1 MFLRRKDQ
9 RIIDI
14 FFNTPY
20 IYLTRKKKVEIIFF
34 FCKSNLK
41 LIADD
46 IGTPT
51 DQLTMLVNYHDVKSL
66 LIGMLHLLTQIGI
79 AKETFQKL
87 NKVRSY
93 RVHNYL

>member
-20 IYLTRKKKVEIIFF
+20 IYLTRKIKSGNIFF
-34 FCKSNLK
+34 CYSNLK
-41 LIADD
+41 ILADD

-51 DQLTMLVNYHDVKSL
+51 DQLTLLENYHDVKSL
-66 LIGMLHLLTQIGI
+66 LIGTLHLLIQIGI

-93 RVHNYL
+93 GGHNYL